1 MPPQPSTSQPP
12 TSGITSFFRLLGL
25 LKYGLVLSVAL
36 AYLPFTTYRP
46 MPLHGMLGNLFSEL
60 RPLSAFSAMLFVLL
74 AAWTVMIVTGLIVN
88 GVEIRFPRSTAGRAY
103 RTYAQITR
111 EPSPRV
117 LPRWADEVFSV
128 PVTVGQFVLF
138 TLVLAALPG
147 VVIVHNAQP
156 GERLWALAAIALALV
171 VAYVLLLLAAAPAA
185 ILDPDDPPLRG
196 RWPGTP
202 WLWNWLGRTPF
213 RSFAGFAQWL
223 CSRLA
228 RALHMT
234 YILDGAGRIY
244 PAHLLAAMAASGF
257 VLLWAITAYVF
268 YPARLTA
275 ASVVYL
281 YVGLLIFVWF
291 FGALSFHLGRWHIS
305 PLAAV
310 ALILL
315 VGYAKLDHRFEP
327 AEPPTAPEPSID
339 PIDVAAPAETN
350 LVVVATAGGGGW
362 AAAWTA
368 RALEQLI
375 GNRPELRHEIRLIS
389 SVSGGSVGTAFFI
402 DGLLR
407 GGRETS
413 VSTILHDVRVRS
425 TASSLEA
432 VAYGFAFSDFPRLFS
447 GGFYNP
453 HKDRGQLLEEEWARI
468 AAAPIQGEDVGPRPD
483 PRQGKR
489 RLRSLNTSIRDGT
502 IPAPIFG
509 TTVMEAGQ
517 RLMITP
523 ITFAP
528 SVRAP
533 TLQEFLFGT
542 VSATPEPDVDLWTA
556 ARLSA
561 TFTYISPPARSW
573 LDARSTQKEHLI
585 DGGYYDNYGVTSAL
599 DWLTPVLIARK
610 NGDPQLRFK
619 RVLLIELSGFTEPD
633 PEFAKPADGLTTL
646 LTGPTL
652 TAFLA
657 LREGVATSRNRI
669 DLDRF
674 TQSWNEAFRGQVQI
688 ETVKFEPGPNR
699 RPGPLSWHL
708 SSTEIESLKNEWG
721 PGADPQGWQPN
732 LRAEW
737 GVLERFLR
745 GEGGR
750 PRP

>member
-1 MPPQPSTSQPP
+1 MPVPSGP

-25 LKYGLVLSVAL
+25 LKYGLALSVVL
-36 AYLPFTTYRP
+36 AYLPFATYRG

-60 RPLSAFSAMLFVLL
+60 MPLSAFFAMLFVFL

-88 GVEIRFPRSTAGRAY
+88 GVEIRFPRSTLGRAY
-103 RTYAQITR
+103 RTYAQIVE
-111 EPSPRV
+111 EPAPRV
-117 LPRWADEVFSV
+117 LPKWAEEVFSV
-128 PVTVGQFVLF
+128 PVTIGQFVLF
-138 TLVLAALPG
+138 TLVLAGLAG
-147 VVIVHNAQP
+147 VVIVHNARP
-156 GERLWALAAIALALV
+156 GERLWGLAAIALAFV
-171 VAYVLLLLAAAPAA
+171 VAYFLLIVAAAPAA
-185 ILDPDDPPLRG
+185 VLGPDDPPLRG
-196 RWPGTP
+196 RWPGATQLWA
-202 WLWNWLGRTPF
+202 WLSRTPF
-213 RSFAGFAQWL
+213 RSFAGLAQWS
-223 CSRLA
+223 CSRVA
-228 RALHMT
+228 RALRMT

-244 PAHLLAAMAASGF
+244 PAHLLATMAAVGF
-257 VLLWAITAYVF
+257 VVLWAITAYVF

-281 YVGLLIFVWF
+281 YIDLLMFVWV

-305 PLAAV
+305 PLAAI

-327 AEPPTAPEPSID
+327 AEPATALEPSIE

-350 LVVVATAGGGGW
+350 LVVVATAGGGIW
-362 AAAWTA
+362 AAGWTA

-375 GNRPELRHEIRLIS
+375 ANRPELRHEIRVIS
-389 SVSGGSVGTAFFI
+389 SISGGTVGTAYYI

-407 GGRETS
+407 AGRATS
-413 VSTILHDVRVRS
+413 VATVLHDVRVRA

-432 VAYGFAFSDFPRLFS
+432 VAYGFAFSDFPRLLS
-447 GGFYNP
+447 GGFYSP

-468 AAAPIQGEDVGPRPD
+468 AAAPIVGEDVGKRPQPRE
-483 PRQGKR
+483 GKR

-528 SVRAP
+528 AVRSP

-542 VSATPEPDVDLWTA
+542 VAATPEPDVDLWTA

-573 LDARSTQKEHLI
+573 LDARATQKEHLI

-610 NGDPQLRFK
+610 NGDLRLRFK
-619 RVLLIELSGFTEPD
+619 RVLLVELSGFTEPD

-646 LTGPTL
+646 ITGPTM

-674 TQSWNEAFRGQVQI
+674 KHLWNDALRGHVQI

-721 PGADPQGWQPN
+721 PGFDPQGWQPN

-737 GVLERFLR
+737 GVMERFLR
-745 GEGGR
+745 GEGVR
-750 PRP
+750 P